1 MTKPN
6 LQFPRKKL
14 IFMRRVAANRP
25 RSTDHIRTCCGTCK
39 KGSEAQRIELTT
51 QGLPGGALLRGG
63 GAERE
68 QEEEQG
74 RAKDGAGAAAPPH
87 CEPPPT
93 GPPPAASAAA
103 AAPEAPAPRTPAPRG
118 RRGGAGGKRGRGG
131 EPGREVGRAM
141 RVRRPRW
148 IFKTGRETKK
158 WRRGVRYSI
167 I

>member
-39 KGSEAQRIELTT
+39 KGSEAQRIEPTT

-93 GPPPAASAAA
+93 GPPAAASAAA

-148 IFKTGRETKK
+148 IFKTGRETEK
-158 WRRGVRYSI
+158 WRRGAMR
-167 I
+167 